1 MRCNVSFI
9 DKRAVTTQTTSTVNS
24 IKTVQPT
31 TQLKSSAAK
40 PTPAPSDQPK
50 PSTDAEGQ
58 LTTEK
63 VLPTEESSQTTSFP
77 DVARQESSS
86 TLSTSERIGIGL
98 GVIVFLVIALV
109 LLCCLCR
116 KKKDSGGAYHIYL
129 DKGGEGKILT
139 MNDYNDNDSVEPS
152 GETTY
157 KFVKG
162 EEKVMDDKHLLL

>member
-40 PTPAPSDQPK
+40 PSTAATK
-50 PSTDAEGQ
+50 PSTDVQKTEGQ
-58 LTTEK
+58 LNTEK

-86 TLSTSERIGIGL
+86 ALSTSERIGIGV
-98 GVIVFLVIALV
+98 GVIVFLVIVLV
-109 LLCCLCR
+109 
-116 KKKDSGGAYHIYL
+116 
-129 DKGGEGKILT
+129 
-139 MNDYNDNDSVEPS
+139 
-152 GETTY
+152 
-157 KFVKG
+157 
-162 EEKVMDDKHLLL
+162 